1 MERIGFRAIFAS
13 LAIVA
18 VTAALT
24 FGMQFGDREDL
35 DPGVKSMALVE
46 NLQVS

>member
-1 MERIGFRAIFAS
+1 VSLGAK

-24 FGMQFGDREDL
+24 VGLFFVLR
-35 DPGVKSMALVE
+35 
-46 NLQVS
+46 